1 MTEPPAATADD
12 AGLPGRHTDAGRRDP
27 FATHIPGIAV
37 TVDSAAVRV
46 TSRRPL
52 RVLSSALV
60 GDGLD
65 ETREIVNMHVDDVAP
80 DASPERVLRAFA
92 ARLGIDEPFVG
103 LMTAAATEHARLAV
117 AAEGALTVA
126 VVVSVGLSNTV
137 CAGVTAPAA
146 PPPAP
151 TPSAAPSAPPAPG
164 TINVVLLLDAELTP
178 AAMVNAVITATEAKT
193 MALGEWKVLDP
204 GGAPASGTSTDAV
217 VVACTRRGAALDYAG
232 PGTTIGYLA
241 ARAVREAIGRIC
253 REKIARDGGRV
264 GW

>member
-1 MTEPPAATADD
+1 MTDPSDAGRDD
-12 AGLPGRHTDAGRRDP
+12 AGGVDSAVAGGGDTANPHDPGP
-27 FATHIPGIAV
+27 FDTTIRGIAV

-60 GDGLD
+60 GGGFG

-80 DASPERVLRAFA
+80 DSSPERELRDFA

-117 AAEGALTVA
+117 AADGELTVA
-126 VVVSVGLSNTV
+126 AVASVGLSNTV
-137 CAGVTAPAA
+137 CAGVTT
-146 PPPAP
+146 PAP
-151 TPSAAPSAPPAPG
+151 APPAQAG
-164 TINVVLLLDAELTP
+164 TINAILLFDADLTP

-193 MALGEWKVLDP
+193 MALGEWQVQDP

-217 VVACTRRGAALDYAG
+217 VVACTGRGEALDYAG
-232 PGTTIGYLA
+232 PGTMIGFLA
-241 ARAVREAIGRIC
+241 ARAVRAAIARIC
-253 REKIARDGGRV
+253 REKLARDGGRR